1 MKKKRNEGYIENER
15 ARRLSSPLKAPDSIE
30 TRWFDLKLPNDGK
43 E

>member
-30 TRWFDLKLPNDGK
+30 TRLLKRKTQNDEK